1 MQEGHVTVDAVEE
14 LCVLVGVITSE
25 IKEETAIEYLEELEF
40 LAETAGAFTKK
51 KFLQKLPMANIHGRC
66 RSRS

>member
-40 LAETAGAFTKK
+40 LAETAEEISPKVADGESKN
-51 KFLQKLPMANIHGRC
+51 LC
-66 RSRS
+66 RDREIARN